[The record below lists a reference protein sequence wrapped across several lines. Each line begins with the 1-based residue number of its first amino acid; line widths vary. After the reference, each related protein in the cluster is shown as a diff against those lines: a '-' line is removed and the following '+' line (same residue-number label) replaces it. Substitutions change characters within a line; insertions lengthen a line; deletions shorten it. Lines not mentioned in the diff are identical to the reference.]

1 MRDIAVGI
9 IGSGFVA
16 EIHAES
22 LRRVPSARVMAVASP
37 TEGKAA
43 AFARKHGIPQS
54 FTDYRAMLERT
65 DVDVVLLCL
74 PNDLHCAAAEAAAAA
89 GKHVICEKPLCV
101 TLEEADRMIGACR
114 SAGVK
119 LMYAEELCFTP
130 KYVRAKE
137 LVDDGALGEVYLVK
151 QSEKHDGPHSPWFW
165 DVSRSGG
172 GVRPGYTGGQM
183 PVYMQQGK
191 VRGPNHK
198 KSMPMGPF
206 RTFTV
211 PVNVGQLEV
220 FEAGAVVDVPALEAR
235 GLVKNNANR
244 DHPVKILAEGELTR
258 ALTVR
263 AHAFSAAARA
273 KIEAAGGTAEVL
285 GQEQR

>member
-1 MRDIAVGI
+1 MAPDETPVDADALRLENLAPPAGSRRPRKRVGRG
-9 IGSGFVA
+9 IGSGN
-16 EIHAES
+16 
-22 LRRVPSARVMAVASP
+22 
-37 TEGKAA
+37 GK
-43 AFARKHGIPQS
+43 
-54 FTDYRAMLERT
+54 T
-65 DVDVVLLCL
+65 
-74 PNDLHCAAAEAAAAA
+74 A
-89 GKHVICEKPLCV
+89 GRGTK
-101 TLEEADRMIGACR
+101 G
-114 SAGVK
+114 
-119 LMYAEELCFTP
+119 
-130 KYVRAKE
+130 
-137 LVDDGALGEVYLVK
+137 LG
-151 QSEKHDGPHSPWFW
+151 
-165 DVSRSGG
+165 SRSGG